1 MVNESWLD
9 KLNSGRDKIEFAIK
23 KLNNLS
29 YNFKVVGND
38 KISKDLADLAFDLEF
53 ELDDINHAIDNHL
66 TTGAKEAWANTG
78 RILSKMVDVTT
89 KEN

>member
-1 MVNESWLD
+1 MVNETWLD
-9 KLNSGRDKIEFAIK
+9 KLNKGRDNIDFVIK

-29 YNFKVVGND
+29 QHFEAVGND
-38 KISKDLADLAFDLEF
+38 KISKDLADLADLEF
-53 ELDDINHAIDNHL
+53 GLDDINHAIDNHL